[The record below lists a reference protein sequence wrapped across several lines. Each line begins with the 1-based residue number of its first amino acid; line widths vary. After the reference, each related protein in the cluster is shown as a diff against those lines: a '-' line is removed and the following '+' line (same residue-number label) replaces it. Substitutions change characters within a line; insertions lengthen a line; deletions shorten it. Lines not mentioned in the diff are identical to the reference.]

1 MTATGLRPT
10 SRWGDT
16 RDVRFSLWRPGLWR
30 FHMPQAGRVWAGVT
44 DRAGSLESLQAAAP
58 WPHGIV
64 TADQVHGVSIA
75 SVELSTAPIHP
86 VAGCDA
92 LVTQTL
98 GLGLAVRTADCL
110 PLFVWDPVQGVVGV
124 AHAGWR
130 GLAAALPRRLL
141 SFLHQR
147 YHTHP
152 GDLWVGI
159 GPSIRA
165 CCYDVGPAFDRRLA
179 PWVQEESPASLKL
192 RSGLSE
198 ARSAKEGGRRTC
210 DLIACA
216 TAQLREAG
224 VAAHRVL
231 DSGQCTACE
240 PDRWWSLRREGE
252 ACGRLIS
259 CIGLT

>member
-1 MTATGLRPT
+1 MLSVETEVT
-10 SRWGDT
+10 
-16 RDVRFSLWRPGLWR
+16 RFSLWRPGLWR
-30 FHMPQAGRVWAGVT
+30 FHIPQAGRVRAGVT
-44 DRAGSLESLQAAAP
+44 DRTGSLESLQA
-58 WPHGIV
+58 
-64 TADQVHGVSIA
+64 TAVFPQGMVMAGQVHGASIA
-75 SVELSTAPIHP
+75 SVERIRAPGHP
-86 VAGCDA
+86 IAGCDA

-130 GLAAALPRRLL
+130 GLAAALPCRLI
-141 SFLHQR
+141 SFLQQR

-165 CCYDVGPAFDRRLA
+165 CCYDVGPAFESRLA
-179 PWVQEESPASLKL
+179 PWVQEQ
-192 RSGLSE
+192 
-198 ARSAKEGGRRTC
+198 GGRRTC

-216 TAQLREAG
+216 AAQLREAG
-224 VAAHRVL
+224 VAARRVL

-240 PDRWWSLRREGE
+240 PDRWYSLRREGE
-252 ACGRLIS
+252 ACGRLVSWIS
-259 CIGLT
+259 MTPQLTERSARKLSDRT